1 MNIKKINIKNFKNF
15 EDESFSFN
23 SKMNVVIGNNAT
35 GKTSLLEALSF
46 ALGTFFL
53 GLKSVDSK
61 PLYNSQKRRKIFETD
76 NIEIQLPFRIDVEHS
91 LNDELYCWHRS
102 TDKPSGGSTSYKHA
116 KKLIDKAKEFDLKVR
131 NNEIVDLPLIAYY
144 GTDRVNDRP
153 DYSDKME
160 GSRFDGYYA
169 ALDPEVL
176 RKQFLNWF
184 KKYEDSV
191 LKFNKDKSLYKAFT
205 NAITSMVKDWN
216 KIHYSWHAED
226 LLGQLDDGSWSSF
239 SMLSAGYKNI
249 VRLAADIA
257 YRAIVLNPH
266 LGENAVTKAKGI
278 VLIDEL
284 DMHLHPKWQKNI
296 IDDLKS
302 TFPNIQFIITTHS
315 PFIIQSLRV
324 DEVISLDGTVYED
337 PYKKSISEI
346 VEDEMNLDE
355 IQRSKKFIEM
365 EKIASEYFELIKK
378 EKNLN
383 SDEIQQ
389 VKMKLDE
396 MELEFNND
404 PVYVALMR
412 TERKISGL

>member
-266 LGENAVTKAKGI
+266 LGEDAVTKAKGI